1 MHFTSH
7 SWHAHEPTCV
17 TFSVTLWVLSMS
29 LQGAMMSISPEGR
42 AMSGSGLKSTKLRV
56 ICGILEMV
64 RYRMRSESDVEFKM
78 LDLLFTAPAK
88 THIQV
93 WIIDNNIK
101 SYLSFFL
108 PPSSPV
114 LLLPSRILALR
125 FFRSQSGLMASI
137 SSTEEARRML
147 WKLSR
152 ERLCDREQ
160 LEPEPSGLRLRRW
173 WGATQGDD
181 CVRGPARWVL
191 CGGGGGGT
199 GGSELSK
206 VRWSSWRSS
215 GQLCRAD
222 LGNKNGCDGYK

>member
-1 MHFTSH
+1 
-7 SWHAHEPTCV
+7 
-17 TFSVTLWVLSMS
+17 
-29 LQGAMMSISPEGR
+29 
-42 AMSGSGLKSTKLRV
+42 
-56 ICGILEMV
+56 
-64 RYRMRSESDVEFKM
+64 M
-78 LDLLFTAPAK
+78 LDLLFTAPANK
-88 THIQV
+88 HKADSKVKITV
-93 WIIDNNIK
+93 DNSK
-101 SYLSFFL
+101 GHLPFRQ

-114 LLLPSRILALR
+114 LLLPGRILALR

-173 WGATQGDD
+173 WGATQGEDW
-181 CVRGPARWVL
+181 VRGPTSWVL
-191 CGGGGGGT
+191 CGGGGGGGA

-206 VRWSSWRSS
+206 MRWSSWEPS

-222 LGNKNGCDGYK
+222 LGKQKRT